1 MEFAFDLGLGGWTL
15 LVAGALVFGAI
26 LQFIGTAETGWE
38 WLVDAIAAFAG
49 AVVASEFVIAWQA
62 FAPHAPCT
70 PPPGCADAE
79 ARNSPRTGVSGRPS
93 PGTGRKISCWWI

>member
-38 WLVDAIAAFAG
+38 WLVDGIAAFAG

-62 FAPHAPCT
+62 FAPVWDGVALIPALIGGLVAGLVVEFVT
-70 PPPGCADAE
+70 
-79 ARNSPRTGVSGRPS
+79 RRVTGGTYSGRP
-93 PGTGRKISCWWI
+93 TLA